1 MKYLLAT
8 LFLLMAMPAQAQT
21 KLNVFACES
30 EWGALANEI
39 GGDAVDV
46 HTATTA
52 AQNVHFLRAKP
63 SLLAAMRKANLVF
76 CNGASLESGWLPI
89 LLQKAG
95 KRQVQPG
102 KPGFFLAT
110 DQVKKLEVPVRV
122 DRSMGDVH
130 PEGNPHILLDP
141 RNILAVAEAL
151 TARLVILDPQNAEV
165 YRQNL
170 SAFRLRWQA
179 SMEAWERQAAD
190 LKGMKVVVY
199 HTSWAYLLE
208 WLGIEAV
215 AALEPK
221 PGIPPTASHLES
233 VLASVRAR
241 EVNAILIAPFENP
254 KAAEWLSEKADIP
267 VIYLPYSVGGSDKA
281 NDLEHLF
288 SETIRLLR
296 DVSS

>member
-1 MKYLLAT
+1 
-8 LFLLMAMPAQAQT
+8 
-21 KLNVFACES
+21 
-30 EWGALANEI
+30 
-39 GGDAVDV
+39 
-46 HTATTA
+46 
-52 AQNVHFLRAKP
+52 
-63 SLLAAMRKANLVF
+63 
-76 CNGASLESGWLPI
+76 
-89 LLQKAG
+89 
-95 KRQVQPG
+95 
-102 KPGFFLAT
+102 
-110 DQVKKLEVPVRV
+110 VPVRV

-141 RNILAVAEAL
+141 RNILAVSEAL
-151 TARLVILDPQNAEV
+151 AARLVTLDPQNAEV